1 MDGIRRDLKPD
12 AQAFD
17 KVTIETVP
25 RWKDSELSGSEWRIS
40 ASIKFYRKGELVHE
54 TGCLNVEYAC
64 YLVGAKHIEA
74 CDNAKGYFAGE
85 RDICDQE
92 GCAEKAT
99 VKLKKK
105 FDYCRDGHKSEKPS
119 TAYRIFCERHSG
131 RGNCGLDDADRNYEP
146 LIGLVPRPPFL
157 APGGGDE

>member
-1 MDGIRRDLKPD
+1 MRDLKPD

-17 KVTIETVP
+17 KVVIETVP
-25 RWKDSELSGSEWRIS
+25 RWKDSEMSGSEWRIS

-54 TGCLNVEYAC
+54 TGCSNIEYAC

-99 VKLKKK
+99 VTYLKK
-105 FDYCRDGHKSEKPS
+105 FNYCKNGHKTENEFSKS
-119 TAYRIFCERHSG
+119 YRRFCERHKG
-131 RGNCGLDDADRNYEP
+131 RGDCGLDDADSNYE
-146 LIGLVPRPPFL
+146 LIEVGIVDSKGEPK
-157 APGGGDE
+157 